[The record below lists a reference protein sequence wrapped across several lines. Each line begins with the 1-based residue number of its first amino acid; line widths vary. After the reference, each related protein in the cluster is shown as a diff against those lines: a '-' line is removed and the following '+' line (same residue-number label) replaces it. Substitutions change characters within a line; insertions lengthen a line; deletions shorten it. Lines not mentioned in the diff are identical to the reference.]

1 MLVVALLQCTTDLF
15 TKVLQV
21 VTNLQDREAWP
32 EIVSELI
39 DYRVIKVVL
48 FEAFGIRNEFLTHE
62 LFKL

>member
-1 MLVVALLQCTTDLF
+1 MLVVALLQCATDLF

-21 VTNLQDREAWP
+21 VANLLDREAWP

-48 FEAFGIRNEFLTHE
+48 LEAIGIRNEFLTHE